1 MPASSPAATEED
13 WEERTANLSE
23 VPMTPVSEV
32 TAPAPATAPAAEMAV
47 VVSAKSKELVE
58 IIKELDEYFLRAAG
72 SGSQLSL
79 LLEVPSFSFSDQ
91 RSTGTVVS

>member
-1 MPASSPAATEED
+1 MRA
-13 WEERTANLSE
+13 
-23 VPMTPVSEV
+23 
-32 TAPAPATAPAAEMAV
+32 TAPEPAAEMAV

-72 SGSQLSL
+72 SGNQLSS

-91 RSTGTVVS
+91 RSTGTFIYYT